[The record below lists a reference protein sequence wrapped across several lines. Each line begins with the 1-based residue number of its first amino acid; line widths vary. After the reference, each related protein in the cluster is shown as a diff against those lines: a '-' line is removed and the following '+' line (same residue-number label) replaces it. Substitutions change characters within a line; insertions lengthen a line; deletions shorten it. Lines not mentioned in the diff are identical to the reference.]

1 MLNLRE
7 YRARPARLAD
17 HLKWAALIAPGI
29 ILNKDGSLQRTIAY
43 RGPDLESA
51 TPEELVSISAR
62 MNNLL
67 ARFGSGWALWFEA
80 DRRESTA
87 YPDST
92 WRDPAAWLV
101 DAERR
106 AQFEEAG
113 RHFET
118 DCYLTLS
125 WMPPA
130 DKTARVEKLFIEDP
144 SDVPRSFLTENLDR
158 FETDTARALDL
169 MADLMPEARFL
180 NDDATLTYLHG
191 CISLKRHAVR
201 APKTPMFLDGLL
213 ADTDVTGGLA
223 PLLGEATLKVLT
235 VRKFPGSSE
244 PCLLADLDQLGFAY
258 RWVTRFIPLDK
269 PDAEKILNRYMRG
282 WLAKRRSLVSYLR
295 EILTNEPATQFNTDA
310 DNQAADVDAALQALG
325 AGHVAF
331 GYYTATLVLTHA
343 DPLVAEDRIRAA
355 ERIINARGFTAT
367 PETLNALDA
376 WLGTLPG
383 EAYANIRQPL
393 LNTIDLAHMAPL
405 SAQWA
410 GPERNAH
417 LGGPP
422 LLLAR
427 SASATPFRLVH
438 TQGDVGHMMIVG
450 PTGAG
455 KSVLL
460 SLIALQFRRYE
471 TAQVFVFDK
480 GGSARAMTL
489 ALGGDWYDLAPE
501 GGHAFQPLADLADE
515 ADLAAAQGWVLALI
529 DQEGVQIVPEVREA
543 VWSALQSLA
552 AAPRHQRTLTG
563 LAALIQSS
571 MLRQALAPYTLDG
584 PYGAL
589 LDADADS
596 FAACDMAC
604 FEMEALMQDRRLA
617 APVLAHLFAKL
628 DARFDGRPTLLIL
641 DEAWL
646 FLDHPLFAGRLRDW
660 LKTLRK
666 KNVSVV
672 FATQSLADVA
682 GSAIAPA
689 LIESAPT
696 RIFLANARAEE
707 PGQAKTYDA
716 FGLNARQVELIG
728 RATPKRDYYL
738 QCPAGNR
745 LFDLELGPVALAF
758 CAAGSKADQIE
769 MERVLDAAG
778 RQGFAPAWLAFK
790 GLDWAADLITA
801 REAVPCAAE

>member
-17 HLKWAALIAPGI
+17 HLKWAALVAPGI

-51 TPEELVSISAR
+51 TPEELVAISAR

-67 ARFGSGWALWFEA
+67 KRFGSGWALWFEA
-80 DRRESTA
+80 NRRASTA
-87 YPDST
+87 YPDSV

-101 DAERR
+101 DEERR
-106 AQFEEAG
+106 AWFEEAG

-130 DKTARVEKLFIEDP
+130 DRTARVEKLFIEDP
-144 SDVPRSFLTENLDR
+144 AEAPRSFFVENLDR
-158 FETDTARALDL
+158 FETETARALDL

-180 NDDATLTYLHG
+180 GDDATLTYLHG
-191 CISLKRHAVR
+191 CISLKRHPVR
-201 APKTPMFLDGLL
+201 APNAPMFLDGLL
-213 ADTDVTGGLA
+213 ADTDVIGGLA
-223 PLLGEATLKVLT
+223 PMLRDETLKVLT
-235 VRKFPGSSE
+235 VRRFPAASE
-244 PCLLADLDQLGFAY
+244 PCLLAELDQLGFPY
-258 RWVTRFIPLDK
+258 RWVTRFIPVDK
-269 PDAEKILNRYMRG
+269 PDAEKILKRYMRG
-282 WLAKRRSLVSYLR
+282 WLAKRRSLVSYIR
-295 EILTNEPATQFNTDA
+295 EILTSEPATQFNTDA
-310 DNQAADVDAALQALG
+310 DNQASDVDAALQALG

-343 DPLVAEDRIRAA
+343 DPLVAEERIRAA
-355 ERIINARGFTAT
+355 ERVINARGFTAT

-393 LNTIDLAHMAPL
+393 LNTLDLAHMAPL

-410 GPERNAH
+410 GPEHNDH
-417 LGGPP
+417 LNGPP
-422 LLLAR
+422 LLMVR
-427 SASATPFRLVH
+427 SASSTPFRLVH

-460 SLIALQFRRYE
+460 SLLALQFRRYE
-471 TAQVFVFDK
+471 NAQVFVFDK

-489 ALGGDWYDLAPE
+489 ALGGDWYDLGVDGA
-501 GGHAFQPLADLADE
+501 HAFQPLADLADE
-515 ADLAAAQGWVLALI
+515 AVLPAAQSWVLALI
-529 DQEGVQIVPEVREA
+529 EQEGVQVIPEVREA

-552 AAPRHQRTLTG
+552 AAPGRQRTLTG

-571 MLRQALAPYTLDG
+571 TLRRALQPYTLEG

-596 FAACDMAC
+596 FAASDMAC

-617 APVLAHLFAKL
+617 APVLAHLFQRL
-628 DARFDGRPTLLIL
+628 EARFDGRATLLIL

-707 PGQAKTYDA
+707 PGQARTYDA
-716 FGLNARQVELIG
+716 FGLNARQTQLIA

-758 CAAGSKADQIE
+758 CAAGSRADQMQMDEIVNVVGPE
-769 MERVLDAAG
+769 
-778 RQGFAPAWLAFK
+778 GFAAAWLAAR
-790 GLDWAADLITA
+790 GLDWASDLIA
-801 REAVPCAAE
+801 DKEAVPCAAE

>member
-80 DRRESTA
+80 DRRASTT
-87 YPDST
+87 YPDSV

-130 DKTARVEKLFIEDP
+130 DRTARVERLFIEDP
-144 SDVPRSFLTENLDR
+144 ADAPRSFFAENLDR
-158 FETDTARALDL
+158 FETETARALDL

-180 NDDATLTYLHG
+180 GDDATLTYLHG
-191 CISLKRHAVR
+191 CISLKRHLVR
-201 APKTPMFLDGLL
+201 APHSPVFLDGLL

-223 PLLGEATLKVLT
+223 PRLGDETLKVLT

-244 PCLLADLDQLGFAY
+244 PCLLAELDQLGFAY

-269 PDAEKILNRYMRG
+269 PDAEKMLNRYMRG
-282 WLAKRRSLVSYLR
+282 WLAKRRSLVSYVR

-310 DNQAADVDAALQALG
+310 DNQASDVDAALQALG

-343 DPLVAEDRIRAA
+343 APQVAEDRIRAA
-355 ERIINARGFTAT
+355 ERVINARGFTAT

-383 EAYANIRQPL
+383 EACANVRQPL

-410 GPERNAH
+410 GPERNDH

-422 LLLAR
+422 LLMAR
-427 SASATPFRLVH
+427 SASSTPFRLVH
-438 TQGDVGHMMIVG
+438 SQGDVGHMMIVG

-471 TAQVFVFDK
+471 NAQVFVFDK

-489 ALGGDWYDLAPE
+489 ALGGDWYDLGPD
-501 GGHAFQPLADLADE
+501 GKHAFQPLADLADE
-515 ADLAAAQGWVLALI
+515 AALAAAQGWVLALI
-529 DQEGVQIVPEVREA
+529 EQEGVQIGPDVREA

-552 AAPRHQRTLTG
+552 AAPRRQRTLTG

-571 MLRQALAPYTLDG
+571 TLRQALAPYTLEG

-589 LDADADS
+589 LDADKDSLADS
-596 FAACDMAC
+596 DMAC
-604 FEMEALMQDRRLA
+604 FEMEALMSDRRLA
-617 APVLAHLFAKL
+617 APVLAHLFQRL
-628 DARFDGRPTLLIL
+628 EARFDGRATLLIL

-672 FATQSLADVA
+672 FATQSLADIA
-682 GSAIAPA
+682 ASAIAPA

-696 RIFLANARAEE
+696 RIFLANARAGE

-758 CAAGSKADQIE
+758 CAAGSKADQVE
-769 MERVLDAAG
+769 MARILEAAG
-778 RQGFAPAWLAFK
+778 QQGFAPAWLAFK
-790 GLDWAADLITA
+790 GLNWAADLITT

>member
-80 DRRESTA
+80 DRRASTT
-87 YPDST
+87 YPDSV

-118 DCYLTLS
+118 DGYLTLS

-130 DKTARVEKLFIEDP
+130 DRTARVEKLFIEDP
-144 SDVPRSFLTENLDR
+144 ADAPRSFLAENLDR
-158 FETDTARALDL
+158 FETETARALDL

-180 NDDATLTYLHG
+180 GDDATLTYLHG
-191 CISLKRHAVR
+191 CISLKRHPVR
-201 APKTPMFLDGLL
+201 APHSPIFLDGLL

-223 PLLGEATLKVLT
+223 PRLGDETLKVLT

-244 PCLLADLDQLGFAY
+244 PCLLAELDQLGFAY

-282 WLAKRRSLVSYLR
+282 WLAKRRSLVSYIR

-310 DNQAADVDAALQALG
+310 DNQASDVDAALQALG

-355 ERIINARGFTAT
+355 ERVINARGFTAT

-383 EAYANIRQPL
+383 EACANVRQPL

-410 GPERNAH
+410 GPERNDH

-422 LLLAR
+422 LLMAR
-427 SASATPFRLVH
+427 SASSTPFRLVH
-438 TQGDVGHMMIVG
+438 SQGDVGHMMIVG

-471 TAQVFVFDK
+471 NAQVFLFDK

-489 ALGGDWYDLAPE
+489 ALGGDWYDLGPD
-501 GGHAFQPLADLADE
+501 GKHAFQPLADLADE
-515 ADLAAAQGWVLALI
+515 AALAAAQGWVLALI
-529 DQEGVQIVPEVREA
+529 EQEGVQVGPDVREA
-543 VWSALQSLA
+543 VWSALQNLA
-552 AAPRHQRTLTG
+552 AAPRRQRTLTG

-571 MLRQALAPYTLDG
+571 TLRQALAPYTLEG

-589 LDADADS
+589 LDADKDS
-596 FAACDMAC
+596 FAASDMAC

-617 APVLAHLFAKL
+617 APVLAHLFQRL
-628 DARFDGRPTLLIL
+628 EARFDGRATLLIL

-758 CAAGSKADQIE
+758 CAAGSKADQVE
-769 MERVLDAAG
+769 MARILEAAG
-778 RQGFAPAWLAFK
+778 QQGFATAWLAFK
-790 GLDWAADLITA
+790 GLDWAADLITT